1 MRSDLRWL
9 QLMKQEISTERGST
23 IRSDFKTIKNMLNLR
38 SLDPL
43 IELAFQEDIG
53 IGDVTTE
60 ATVPPIQKGIGTLLA
75 KSEGVV
81 AGLPVAERVFA
92 KLDETLIF
100 RALVNDGDAVIAGT
114 PIAEVQ
120 GSAKTILIGERTALN
135 FLQRLSGIAT
145 LTAQFVEAVAGY
157 DTKIVDTRKTAAGWR
172 AAQKYAVRVGGAQN
186 HRFGLYDG
194 VLIKDNHI
202 VAAGGIGNAVQR
214 ARQIVPHTAK
224 IEVEVETVEQVDE
237 ALEAGADILLLDN
250 MPPDIM
256 QRVVQEVSNR
266 AVTEASGGITLN
278 SVRAV
283 AATGVDFIS
292 VGALTHSAMPMDIS
306 LNLTLVAK

>member
-1 MRSDLRWL
+1 
-9 QLMKQEISTERGST
+9 
-23 IRSDFKTIKNMLNLR
+23 MLNLR

-43 IELAFQEDIG
+43 IELAFEEDIG
-53 IGDVTTE
+53 IGDITTD
-60 ATVPPIQKGIGTLLA
+60 ATVPPTQIGIGTLLA
-75 KSEGVV
+75 KSDGIV
-81 AGLPVAERVFA
+81 AGLPIAERVFE
-92 KLDETLIF
+92 KLDPTLAF
-100 RALVNDGDAVIAGT
+100 RTLVKDGDAVVAST

-250 MPPDIM
+250 MLPGIM
-256 QRVVQEVSNR
+256 QRVVQEVNNR
-266 AVTEASGGITLN
+266 VLTEASGGITLD
-278 SVRAV
+278 SVKAV
-283 AATGVDFIS
+283 AATDVDFIS

>member
-1 MRSDLRWL
+1 
-9 QLMKQEISTERGST
+9 
-23 IRSDFKTIKNMLNLR
+23 MLNTR

-43 IELAFQEDIG
+43 IELAFEEDIG
-53 IGDVTTE
+53 IGDITTDS
-60 ATVPPIQKGIGTLLA
+60 TVPPTQMGVGTLLA
-75 KSEGVV
+75 KSAGIV
-81 AGLPVAERVFA
+81 AGLPVAERVFE
-92 KLDETLIF
+92 KLDPTLTF
-100 RALVNDGDAVIAGT
+100 RRLVKDGDAVVAGT

-120 GSAKTILIGERTALN
+120 GSAQTILIGERTALN

-145 LTAQFVEAVAGY
+145 LTARFVEAVTGY

-172 AAQKYAVRVGGAQN
+172 AVQKYAVRIGGAQN

-214 ARQIVPHTAK
+214 ARQTVPHTAK

-250 MPPDIM
+250 MPPGIM
-256 QRVVQEVSNR
+256 ARVVQAVGNR
-266 AVTEASGGITLN
+266 AVTEASGGITLD
-278 SVRAV
+278 SVKAV

-306 LNLTLVAK
+306 LNLTL

>member
-1 MRSDLRWL
+1 
-9 QLMKQEISTERGST
+9 
-23 IRSDFKTIKNMLNLR
+23 MLNLR

-43 IELAFQEDIG
+43 IDLAFEEDIG
-53 IGDVTTE
+53 IGDITTE
-60 ATVPPIQKGIGTLLA
+60 ATVPPAQQGIGILLA
-75 KSEGVV
+75 KSGGVV

-92 KLDETLIF
+92 KLDETLSF
-100 RALVNDGDAVIAGT
+100 RGLVTDGDAVKAGA

-172 AAQKYAVRVGGAQN
+172 AVQKYAVRVGGGQN

-202 VAAGGIGNAVQR
+202 VAAGGIGNAVQH
-214 ARQIVPHTAK
+214 ARQVVPHTAK

-237 ALEAGADILLLDN
+237 ALKAGVDILLLDN
-250 MPPDIM
+250 MPPGIM
-256 QRVVQEVSNR
+256 KRVVQEVGDR
-266 AVTEASGGITLN
+266 AVTEASGGITLEQ
-278 SVRAV
+278 VKAV
-283 AATGVDFIS
+283 AATGVNLIS

-306 LNLTLVAK
+306 LTLTLIAG

>member
-1 MRSDLRWL
+1 M
-9 QLMKQEISTERGST
+9 ERGPKL
-23 IRSDFKTIKNMLNLR
+23 IVKKMLNLR

-43 IELAFQEDIG
+43 IDLAFEEDIG
-53 IGDVTTE
+53 IGDITTE
-60 ATVPPIQKGIGTLLA
+60 ATVPPEQEGIGTLLA
-75 KSEGVV
+75 KSDGIV

-92 KLDETLIF
+92 KLDTTLVF
-100 RALVNDGDAVIAGT
+100 RTRVSDGDAVKAGT

-145 LTAQFVEAVAGY
+145 LTAQFVAAVADY

-172 AAQKYAVRVGGAQN
+172 AVQKYAVRVGGGYN

-202 VAAGGIGNAVQR
+202 VAAGGVGNAVQR
-214 ARQIVPHTAK
+214 ALDIVPHTAK
-224 IEVEVETVEQVDE
+224 IEVEIETVDQVDE

-250 MPPDIM
+250 MSIDTMRSI
-256 QRVVQEVSNR
+256 VQEVR
-266 AVTEASGGITLN
+266 DLAVTEASGGITLKH
-278 SVRAV
+278 VREV
-283 AATGVDFIS
+283 AATGVDLIS

-306 LNLTLVAK
+306 LTLVLVES

>member
-1 MRSDLRWL
+1 
-9 QLMKQEISTERGST
+9 
-23 IRSDFKTIKNMLNLR
+23 MLNLR

-43 IELAFQEDIG
+43 INLAFEEDIG
-53 IGDVTTE
+53 IGDITTE
-60 ATVPPIQKGIGTLLA
+60 ATVPPAQKGIGTLLA
-75 KSEGVV
+75 KSDGSV

-92 KLDETLIF
+92 KLDETLAF
-100 RALVNDGDAVIAGT
+100 RAFVADGDAVKAGT

-172 AAQKYAVRVGGAQN
+172 AVQKYAVRVGGGHN

-214 ARQIVPHTAK
+214 ARQVVPHTAK
-224 IEVEVETVEQVDE
+224 IEVEVETLEQVDE
-237 ALEAGADILLLDN
+237 ALEAAADILLLDN
-250 MPPDIM
+250 MPPSLM
-256 QRVVQEVSNR
+256 KAVVQAVGDR
-266 AVTEASGGITLN
+266 AVTEASGGITLDK
-278 SVRAV
+278 VKTV
-283 AATGVDFIS
+283 AAAGVDLIS

-306 LNLTLVAK
+306 LTLTLSAG

>member
-1 MRSDLRWL
+1 
-9 QLMKQEISTERGST
+9 
-23 IRSDFKTIKNMLNLR
+23 MLNLR

-43 IELAFQEDIG
+43 IELAFAEDIG
-53 IGDVTTE
+53 IGDITTE
-60 ATVPPIQKGIGTLLA
+60 ATVPPTRRGIGILVA
-75 KSEGVV
+75 KSGGIV

-92 KLDETLIF
+92 KLDEKLSF
-100 RALVNDGDAVIAGT
+100 RALVTDGDAVKAGM

-145 LTAQFVEAVAGY
+145 LTAQFVAAVADY

-172 AAQKYAVRVGGAQN
+172 AVQKYAVRVGGGYN

-202 VAAGGIGNAVQR
+202 VAAGGIENAVQR
-214 ARQIVPHTAK
+214 AREVVPHTAK
-224 IEVEVETVEQVDE
+224 IEIEIETLDQVDE

-250 MPPDIM
+250 MPPATMKGI
-256 QRVVQEVSNR
+256 VQEVGDLV
-266 AVTEASGGITLN
+266 VTEASGGITLDR
-278 SVRAV
+278 VKTV
-283 AATGVDFIS
+283 AATGVNLIS

-306 LNLTLVAK
+306 LTLTLVAE

>member
-1 MRSDLRWL
+1 
-9 QLMKQEISTERGST
+9 
-23 IRSDFKTIKNMLNLR
+23 MLNLR
-38 SLDPL
+38 ALDPL
-43 IELAFQEDIG
+43 IELAFEEDIG
-53 IGDVTTE
+53 IGDITTE
-60 ATVPPIQKGIGTLLA
+60 ATVPPTQTGIGTLIA

-81 AGLPVAERVFA
+81 AGLPVAERVFE
-92 KLDETLIF
+92 KLDPTLTF
-100 RALVNDGDAVIAGT
+100 RTRVKEGDAVTTGT

-120 GSAKTILIGERTALN
+120 GSAKTILMGERTALN

-172 AAQKYAVRVGGAQN
+172 AVQKYAVRIGGAQN

-202 VAAGGIGNAVQR
+202 VAAAGIGNAVHR

-237 ALEAGADILLLDN
+237 ALKAGADILLLDN
-250 MPPDIM
+250 MPPGIM
-256 QRVVQEVSNR
+256 QRVVEEVSNR
-266 AVTEASGGITLN
+266 AVTEASGGITLD
-278 SVRAV
+278 SVKAV
-283 AATGVDFIS
+283 AETGVDFIS

-306 LNLTLVAK
+306 LNLTLVAKMVVSRQLS

>member
-1 MRSDLRWL
+1 
-9 QLMKQEISTERGST
+9 
-23 IRSDFKTIKNMLNLR
+23 MLNLR

-53 IGDVTTE
+53 IGDITTE
-60 ATVPPIQKGIGTLLA
+60 ATVPSIQKGIGTLLA

-92 KLDETLIF
+92 KLDETLMF
-100 RALVNDGDAVIAGT
+100 GALVNDGDAVIAGT

-145 LTAQFVEAVAGY
+145 LTAQFVAAVADY

-172 AAQKYAVRVGGAQN
+172 TVQKYAVRVGGGQN

-214 ARQIVPHTAK
+214 ARQTVPHTAK
-224 IEVEVETVEQVDE
+224 IEVEVETLDQVDE
-237 ALEAGADILLLDN
+237 ALKAGADILLLDN
-250 MPPDIM
+250 MSPSIM
-256 QRVVQEVSNR
+256 KSVVHEVGDL
-266 AVTEASGGITLN
+266 AVTEASGGITLDK
-278 SVRAV
+278 VKTV
-283 AATGVDFIS
+283 AATGVDLIS

-306 LNLTLVAK
+306 LTLRLVAE

>member
-1 MRSDLRWL
+1 
-9 QLMKQEISTERGST
+9 
-23 IRSDFKTIKNMLNLR
+23 MLNLR

-43 IELAFQEDIG
+43 IDLAFEEDIG
-53 IGDVTTE
+53 IGDITTE
-60 ATVPPIQKGIGTLLA
+60 ATVPPEQEGIGTLLA
-75 KSEGVV
+75 KSDGIV

-92 KLDETLIF
+92 KLDTTLVF
-100 RALVNDGDAVIAGT
+100 RTRVSDGDAVKAGT

-145 LTAQFVEAVAGY
+145 LTAQFVAAVADY

-172 AAQKYAVRVGGAQN
+172 AVQKYAVRVGGGYN

-202 VAAGGIGNAVQR
+202 VAAGGVGNAAQR
-214 ARQIVPHTAK
+214 AREIVPHTAK
-224 IEVEVETVEQVDE
+224 IEVEIETVDQVDE

-250 MPPDIM
+250 MSIGTM
-256 QRVVQEVSNR
+256 RSIVQEVGDL
-266 AVTEASGGITLN
+266 AVTEASGGITLKH
-278 SVRAV
+278 VREV
-283 AATGVDFIS
+283 AATGVNLIS

-306 LNLTLVAK
+306 LTLRLVEL

>member
-1 MRSDLRWL
+1 
-9 QLMKQEISTERGST
+9 
-23 IRSDFKTIKNMLNLR
+23 MLNLR

-43 IELAFQEDIG
+43 IDLAFEEDIG
-53 IGDVTTE
+53 IGDMTTE
-60 ATVPPIQKGIGTLLA
+60 ATVPSTQGGIGSLLA
-75 KSEGVV
+75 KSDGVV

-92 KLDETLIF
+92 KLDTALAF
-100 RALVNDGDAVIAGT
+100 RALVNDGEAVEAGT

-145 LTAQFVEAVAGY
+145 LTAQFVTAVADY

-172 AAQKYAVRVGGAQN
+172 AVQKYAVRVGGGYN

-202 VAAGGIGNAVQR
+202 VAAGGIRNAVER
-214 ARQIVPHTAK
+214 AREVIPHTAK
-224 IEVEVETVEQVDE
+224 IEVEVETLDQVDE

-250 MPPDIM
+250 MSSGTM
-256 QRVVQEVSNR
+256 KSVVHEVGDL
-266 AVTEASGGITLN
+266 AMTEASGGITLER
-278 SVRAV
+278 VQDV
-283 AATGVDFIS
+283 AATGVDLIS

-306 LNLTLVAK
+306 LTLTLTQS

>member
-1 MRSDLRWL
+1 
-9 QLMKQEISTERGST
+9 
-23 IRSDFKTIKNMLNLR
+23 MLNFR
-38 SLDPL
+38 AVDSL
-43 IELAFQEDIG
+43 IELAFEEDIG
-53 IGDVTTE
+53 IGDITTE
-60 ATVPPIQKGIGTLLA
+60 ATVPSTQTGIGTLLA
-75 KSEGVV
+75 KSDGSV

-92 KLDETLIF
+92 KLDETLAF
-100 RALVNDGDAVIAGT
+100 RALVTDGDAVKAGT

-172 AAQKYAVRVGGAQN
+172 AVQKYAVRVGGGQN

-202 VAAGGIGNAVQR
+202 VAAGGIRNAVQR
-214 ARQIVPHTAK
+214 ARGVVPHTAK
-224 IEVEVETVEQVDE
+224 IEVEVETLDQVDE
-237 ALEAGADILLLDN
+237 ALEAEADILLLDN
-250 MPPDIM
+250 MSPSLM
-256 QRVVQEVSNR
+256 KAVVQEVGDR
-266 AVTEASGGITLN
+266 AVTEASGGITLDK
-278 SVRAV
+278 VKTV
-283 AATGVDFIS
+283 AAAGVDLIS

-306 LNLTLVAK
+306 LTLTLSAR

>member
-1 MRSDLRWL
+1 MERCVKT
-9 QLMKQEISTERGST
+9 QLLE
-23 IRSDFKTIKNMLNLR
+23 KNMLNLR

-43 IELAFQEDIG
+43 IELAFEEDIG
-53 IGDVTTE
+53 IGDITTE
-60 ATVPPIQKGIGTLLA
+60 ATVPSTQKGIGTLLA
-75 KSEGVV
+75 KSGGIV
-81 AGLPVAERVFA
+81 AGLPVAERVFE
-92 KLDETLIF
+92 KLDEKLSF
-100 RALVNDGDAVIAGT
+100 CALVNDGDAVKAGT

-145 LTAQFVEAVAGY
+145 LTAQFVAAVADY

-172 AAQKYAVRVGGAQN
+172 AVQKYAVRVGGGYN

-214 ARQIVPHTAK
+214 AREVVPHTAK
-224 IEVEVETVEQVDE
+224 IEIEIETLDQVDE

-250 MPPDIM
+250 MPPATMKGI
-256 QRVVQEVSNR
+256 VQEVGDL
-266 AVTEASGGITLN
+266 AVTEASGGITLDK
-278 SVRAV
+278 VKTV
-283 AATGVDFIS
+283 AATGVNLIS

-306 LNLTLVAK
+306 LTLTLVTD

>member
-1 MRSDLRWL
+1 
-9 QLMKQEISTERGST
+9 
-23 IRSDFKTIKNMLNLR
+23 MLDLR

-43 IELAFQEDIG
+43 IELAFAEDIG
-53 IGDVTTE
+53 IGDITTE
-60 ATVPPIQKGIGTLLA
+60 ATVPPVQKGIGTLTA

-92 KLDETLIF
+92 KLDETLTF
-100 RALVNDGDAVIAGT
+100 RALVMDGDAVITGT

-145 LTAQFVEAVAGY
+145 LTAQFVAAVADY
-157 DTKIVDTRKTAAGWR
+157 DIKIVDTRKTAAGWR
-172 AAQKYAVRVGGAQN
+172 AVQKYAVRVGGGQN

-214 ARQIVPHTAK
+214 ARQTAPHTAK
-224 IEVEVETVEQVDE
+224 IEVEVETLDQVDE
-237 ALEAGADILLLDN
+237 ALKAGADILLLDN
-250 MPPDIM
+250 MSPSIM
-256 QRVVQEVSNR
+256 KSVVHEVGDL
-266 AVTEASGGITLN
+266 AVTEASGGITLDK
-278 SVRAV
+278 VKTV
-283 AATGVDFIS
+283 AATGVDLIS

-306 LNLTLVAK
+306 LTLTLVAE

>member
-1 MRSDLRWL
+1 
-9 QLMKQEISTERGST
+9 
-23 IRSDFKTIKNMLNLR
+23 MLNLR

-43 IELAFQEDIG
+43 INLAFEEDIG
-53 IGDVTTE
+53 IGDITTE
-60 ATVPPIQKGIGTLLA
+60 ATVPPAQKGIGTLLA
-75 KSEGVV
+75 KSNGSV

-92 KLDETLIF
+92 KLDETLAF
-100 RALVNDGDAVIAGT
+100 RAFVADGDAVKAGT

-172 AAQKYAVRVGGAQN
+172 AVQKYAVRVGGGHN

-214 ARQIVPHTAK
+214 ARQVVPHTAK
-224 IEVEVETVEQVDE
+224 IEVEVETLEQVDE
-237 ALEAGADILLLDN
+237 ALEAAADILLLDN
-250 MPPDIM
+250 MPPSLM
-256 QRVVQEVSNR
+256 KAVVQAVGDR
-266 AVTEASGGITLN
+266 AVTEASGGITLDK
-278 SVRAV
+278 VKTV
-283 AATGVDFIS
+283 AAAGVDLIS

-306 LNLTLVAK
+306 LTLTLSAG

>member
-1 MRSDLRWL
+1 
-9 QLMKQEISTERGST
+9 
-23 IRSDFKTIKNMLNLR
+23 MLNLR

-43 IELAFQEDIG
+43 IDLAFAEDIG

-60 ATVPPIQKGIGTLLA
+60 ATVPPTQEGIGTLLA
-75 KSEGVV
+75 KSGGIV

-92 KLDETLIF
+92 RLDAKLAFRTLVSDGE
-100 RALVNDGDAVIAGT
+100 AVNAGT

-120 GSAKTILIGERTALN
+120 GSAKTILMGERTALN

-145 LTAQFVEAVAGY
+145 LTAQFVAAVSNY

-172 AAQKYAVRVGGAQN
+172 AVQKYAVRVGGGSN

-202 VAAGGIGNAVQR
+202 VAAGGVQNAVRR
-214 ARQIVPHTAK
+214 AREVVPHTAK
-224 IEVEVETVEQVDE
+224 VEIEIETVDQVDE
-237 ALEAGADILLLDN
+237 ALAAGADILLLDN
-250 MPPDIM
+250 MPLGIM
-256 QRVVQEVSNR
+256 QGVVQEVGDR
-266 AVTEASGGITLN
+266 VITEASGGITLDQ
-278 SVRAV
+278 VRAV
-283 AATGVDFIS
+283 AATGVNLIS

-306 LNLTLVAK
+306 LTLVLIES

>member
-1 MRSDLRWL
+1 
-9 QLMKQEISTERGST
+9 
-23 IRSDFKTIKNMLNLR
+23 MLNLR

-43 IELAFQEDIG
+43 IDLAFEEDIG
-53 IGDVTTE
+53 IGDITTE
-60 ATVPPIQKGIGTLLA
+60 ATVPPTQKAVGTLLA
-75 KSEGVV
+75 KSGGIV

-92 KLDETLIF
+92 KLDETLSF
-100 RALVNDGDAVIAGT
+100 RGLVTDGDAVKAST

-145 LTAQFVEAVAGY
+145 LTAQFVTAVAGY

-172 AAQKYAVRVGGAQN
+172 AVQKYAVRVGGGHN
-186 HRFGLYDG
+186 HRFGLYDA

-214 ARQIVPHTAK
+214 ARQMVPHTAK
-224 IEVEVETVEQVDE
+224 IEVEVETLDQVDE
-237 ALEAGADILLLDN
+237 ALKAGADILLLDN
-250 MPPDIM
+250 MHPGIM
-256 QRVVQEVSNR
+256 KSVVHEVGDL
-266 AVTEASGGITLN
+266 AVTEASGGITLDK
-278 SVRAV
+278 VKTV
-283 AATGVDFIS
+283 AAAGVDLIS

-306 LNLTLVAK
+306 LTLTLIAG